1 VEDFTTTVRRAVW
14 LAALFTNLYCK
25 TIILSPYHF
34 SLSVCLSN
42 SPSALPFT
50 YAPIYPSSLF
60 VYLCISVS
68 LYTFT
73 SYCFSLSVDPI
84 FSPPVS
90 VRPSVRLYISLSV
103 YLCLS
108 VPLVTRISFVWL
120 SVRLSTSL
128 CASGWLTASLYTW
141 VTDRARFNKIYKQF
155 AASAFIMQ
163 YRLQFKAL
171 ICMQIGLSHTYDK
184 QIE

>member
-1 VEDFTTTVRRAVW
+1 MAGSSFHKPLLQNNNFVSISLQSICLSVQLSIRPSLYLCTHISVQSVRISMHLCVS
-14 LAALFTNLYCK
+14 LHVYILLF
-25 TIILSPYHF
+25 
-34 SLSVCLSN
+34 LSVCRSHFLS
-42 SPSALPFT
+42 AR
-50 YAPIYPSSLF
+50 
-60 VYLCISVS
+60 
-68 LYTFT
+68 
-73 SYCFSLSVDPI
+73 
-84 FSPPVS
+84 